1 VNSQQNSAATVL
13 VVDDQEIVRVLMC
26 RTLEKG
32 GFRVLT
38 ASNGLEALNL
48 FRSAEPAV
56 DLLVTDYS
64 MPGMTGLELAG
75 ECCSL
80 NQKLRVLYV
89 SGSSPGNDLQES
101 LSLARRAFLPKPFR
115 QADLLRNA
123 KAVMETEPPPAQS
136 RENRS
141 FPCELFSAEL
151 AS

>member
-1 VNSQQNSAATVL
+1 VNTQQNSAATVL
-13 VVDDQEIVRVLMC
+13 VVDDQEIVRLLMC
-26 RTLEKG
+26 RTLASG
-32 GFRVLT
+32 GFRVLA
-38 ASNGLEALNL
+38 ASNGPEALNL

-56 DLLVTDYS
+56 DLLVKDYR

-80 NQKLRVLYV
+80 NQELSVLYV

-101 LSLARRAFLPKPFR
+101 LSLGRRAFLPKPFR

-123 KAVMETEPPPAQS
+123 KAVMEIAPLPAQS
-136 RENRS
+136 GEYPIYAS
-141 FPCELFSAEL
+141 DDWSAEL